1 MRRAARVDGN
11 HAAIVEALQKAGWLV
26 QSLAAV
32 GNGVPDLLVC
42 SPSGD
47 IRLIE
52 VKDGSKPPSK
62 RELTTEQLAWHWRW
76 QRARVRVVTSAED
89 ALTQLG
95 VQTR

>member
-1 MRRAARVDGN
+1 MRRAARIDGN

-42 SPSGD
+42 SPDGEL
-47 IRLIE
+47 RVIE

-76 QRARVRVVTSAED
+76 RRARVRVVTSAED